1 MKITIA
7 TDFSS
12 TPAGRYKEDGEFSG
26 QCFREG
32 FLIPNL
38 ENANKD
44 NPLIV
49 NLNDAE
55 GYGSSFLEEAFG
67 GLVRE
72 EGYDKNTLR
81 DILKIESNSI
91 YSMYKTSI
99 WEYIDSARAVDSAT

>member
-7 TDFSS
+7 IDFSS
-12 TPAGRYKEDGEFSG
+12 TPAGRHRVDGEFSG
-26 QCFREG
+26 QCFRED
-32 FLIPNL
+32 FLIPAL
-38 ENANKD
+38 KDANKD

-67 GLVRE
+67 GLVRK

-81 DILKIESNSI
+81 DILKIESNNIYSI
-91 YSMYKTSI
+91 YETSI
-99 WEYIDSARAVDSAT
+99 WEYIDNARAVDSAT